1 MPKFLREHAIEP
13 NSRQRYAEVLRSHA
27 VPYIGHRRVAEI
39 SRETLHR
46 LLTVVLKD
54 EGVGQPSILYAR
66 TALSAMMQ
74 MAWGHGYREDNPLRV
89 AREDLGRRGLHRRG
103 CHRNHT
109 WRRGLENRRR
119 QCERP

>member
-1 MPKFLREHAIEP
+1 M
-13 NSRQRYAEVLRSHA
+13 LRSHA

-39 SRETLHR
+39 SRETFHR

-74 MAWGHGYREDNPLRV
+74 MAWDHGYREDNPLR
-89 AREDLGRRGLHRRG
+89 G
-103 CHRNHT
+103 
-109 WRRGLENRRR
+109 
-119 QCERP
+119 